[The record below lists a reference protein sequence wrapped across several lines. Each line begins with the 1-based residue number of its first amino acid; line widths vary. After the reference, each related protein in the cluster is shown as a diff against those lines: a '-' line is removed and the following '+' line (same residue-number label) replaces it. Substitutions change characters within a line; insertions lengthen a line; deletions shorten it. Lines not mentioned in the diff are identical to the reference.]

1 MNQAV
6 NMTVREMFLFI
17 SSGIKVTFQLV
28 PLCIG
33 STLLVGIILGII
45 RFKKIPGITQL
56 IDIYVVIMRGSP
68 PLIVIML
75 MFYTLNF
82 KSPFISSFLALTVYH
97 GAYLTEIV
105 RGGLEAVA
113 KGQIMAGE
121 SLGLSYM
128 TIMLRIYIPQI
139 VLQIVPSLCGQYIL
153 LVKDTTLVSVL
164 GIQEILSRARQLMT
178 ILYNPMLIYLL
189 VGIFFYI
196 LCFIL
201 EIIANDVEKFVARKK
216 KMYQEA

>member
-1 MNQAV
+1 MNQTV
-6 NMTVREMFLFI
+6 SMTIPQMLFFI

-33 STLLVGIILGII
+33 ATLLVGIVLGII
-45 RFKKIPGITQL
+45 QFKKIPGITQV

-75 MFYTLNF
+75 IFYTFNF
-82 KSPFISSFLALTVYH
+82 KSPFFSAFFALTVYH
-97 GAYLTEIV
+97 GAYLVEIV

-113 KGQIMAGE
+113 KGQMMAGE

-128 TIMLRIYIPQI
+128 TIMFRIYIPQI

-189 VGIFFYI
+189 IGIFFYI

-201 EIIANDVEKFVARKK
+201 EIIANNVEKFVARKK
-216 KMYQEA
+216 KMYLEA

>member
-1 MNQAV
+1 MNKTV
-6 NMTVREMFLFI
+6 SMTVGEMFLFI

-28 PLCIG
+28 PLCIL
-33 STLLVGIILGII
+33 STLVLGVVLGII
-45 RFKKIPGITQL
+45 RFKRFPILSQI
-56 IDIYVVIMRGSP
+56 IDFYVGIMRGLP

-75 MFYTLNF
+75 MFYTLHF
-82 KSPFISSFLALTVYH
+82 KSPFVAAFFALTAYH
-97 GAYLTEIV
+97 GAYLIEIV
-105 RGGLEAVA
+105 RGGLEAVS
-113 KGQIMAGE
+113 KGQMMAGE

-178 ILYNPMLIYLL
+178 ILYNPMMIYLL
-189 VGIFFYI
+189 IGVFFYI
-196 LCFIL
+196 LCLFL
-201 EIIANDVEKFVARKK
+201 EIISTNVEKFVARKR
-216 KMYQEA
+216 KMYQGA

>member
-1 MNQAV
+1 MNRTV
-6 NMTVREMFLFI
+6 SMTVGEMFLFI

-28 PLCIG
+28 PLCIF
-33 STLLVGIILGII
+33 STLVLGIVVGII
-45 RFKKIPGITQL
+45 RFKKFPILSQI
-56 IDIYVVIMRGSP
+56 IDFYVGIMRGLP

-75 MFYTLNF
+75 MFYTLRF
-82 KSPFISSFLALTVYH
+82 KSPFAAAFFALTAYH
-97 GAYLTEIV
+97 GAYLIEIV
-105 RGGLEAVA
+105 RGGLEAVS
-113 KGQIMAGE
+113 KGQMMAGE

-128 TIMLRIYIPQI
+128 TIMFRIYIPQI

-189 VGIFFYI
+189 IGVFFYI
-196 LCFIL
+196 LCLIL
-201 EIIANDVEKFVARKK
+201 EIISTNVEKFVARKR
-216 KMYQEA
+216 KMYQGA